1 MATSTLVGSFV
12 REIVGKRHEILIFEQ
27 APDKPRSLDGI
38 HSVDLVLN
46 LGWGDDERLLSAIK
60 GCHSGTLTARISE
73 SEIIFRGAQP
83 DPHIWMDLKAWS
95 TAAGQVA
102 EVLGEWDPTHAH
114 EFRLHA
120 QAVRKSYLDADERVR
135 KMMLPVRKKRIWSE
149 SGLAYF
155 ARAYGLVLTREP
167 KDAQTLFPVDRG
179 GQPTVVKGQVL
190 GPRLYVENM
199 VSYPRLLDMVVADA
213 EKIRR
218 ALQ

>member
-1 MATSTLVGSFV
+1 MGSFV
-12 REIVGKRHEILIFEQ
+12 REIVGKRHQL
-27 APDKPRSLDGI
+27 
-38 HSVDLVLN
+38 LVLEESPDIMSTLN
-46 LGWGDDERLLSAIK
+46 GV
-60 GCHSGTLTARISE
+60 HSGDFVFFLGSKYLQEEDELFFFYQRGGHAAAVTARIPE
-73 SEIIFRGAQP
+73 SEVIFKGGQP
-83 DPHIWMDLKAWS
+83 DPHVWMDLKAWS
-95 TAAGQVA
+95 SAAGQVA
-102 EVLGEWDPTHAH
+102 EVLGEWDPVHAH
-114 EFRLHA
+114 EYRLNA
-120 QAVRKSYLDADERVR
+120 QAVRKAYLDADERVR

-167 KDAQTLFPVDRG
+167 KDAQALFPVDRG
-179 GQPTVVKGQVL
+179 GRPTVVKGQVL